1 MLSTSLKKVKRNI
14 GIFCCKLRFNV
25 QTSILVSLYYALL
38 YPFLIYGLLA
48 WGNTYPTTLQPI
60 FMLQKKAVRLI
71 TFSSFDAHSIPLFK
85 KLSILKMNDLVEY
98 YVAISMFK
106 YNNNLLPPVFKNVF
120 VSVSNIHKYQTR
132 SATKENSIFQKQ
144 KPTMENL
151 ILDSKARKLGM
162 LLKNLI
168 LDSKARKLGMLLK
181 KALEELEVFLR
192 VAQLWGGGG
201 AESGRGL

>member
-1 MLSTSLKKVKRNI
+1 
-14 GIFCCKLRFNV
+14 
-25 QTSILVSLYYALL
+25 
-38 YPFLIYGLLA
+38 
-48 WGNTYPTTLQPI
+48 
-60 FMLQKKAVRLI
+60 MLQKKAVRLI
-71 TFSSFDAHSIPLFK
+71 TFTSFDAHSIPLFK

-98 YVAISMFK
+98 YVAIFMFK
-106 YNNNLLPPVFKNVF
+106 YNNNLLPPVFKNFF

-162 LLKNLI
+162 LLK
-168 LDSKARKLGMLLK
+168 

-192 VAQLWGGGG
+192 VAQLWGGGKCP
-201 AESGRGL
+201 RPVTLKLLKIMK